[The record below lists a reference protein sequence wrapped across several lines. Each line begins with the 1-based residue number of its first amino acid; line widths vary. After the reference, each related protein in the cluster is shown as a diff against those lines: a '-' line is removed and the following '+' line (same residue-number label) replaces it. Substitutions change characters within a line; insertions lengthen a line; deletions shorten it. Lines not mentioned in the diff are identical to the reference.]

1 MSRWPAASAWAV
13 ARRFVVGLPLG
24 DGATAAAGSAA
35 EGFAGSAAAAFGFDF
50 GRRVFVAMT
59 CVGET
64 VIGGR
69 NFGKWGKV

>member
-1 MSRWPAASAWAV
+1 
-13 ARRFVVGLPLG
+13 LG
-24 DGATAAAGSAA
+24 DGAIAAAGSAV
-35 EGFAGSAAAAFGFDF
+35 EGFAGVAAAGFGFDF

-69 NFGKWGKV
+69 IFGKWGKV